1 MSDEKLEKILINSVI
16 YFNTE
21 LMDEKNFKLQEI
33 IKFLKEDIG
42 FNDEEIENLDLY
54 ENMNLGE
61 KRKTYLN

>member
-21 LMDEKNFKLQEI
+21 LIDEKNFKLQEI

-42 FNDEEIENLDLY
+42 FNDEEIENLNLY
-54 ENMNLGE
+54 ENMNLDE

>member
-54 ENMNLGE
+54 ENINLGE